1 MKTYYIYLFTISRH
15 PLFPLMALLFEKC
28 EALSQIADTQ
38 MDNFDSD
45 IQTFLHH
52 LEKEKQP
59 LLSDDEELNELVTMV
74 SSIVETHNLQ

>member
-1 MKTYYIYLFTISRH
+1 
-15 PLFPLMALLFEKC
+15 MALLFEKC

-59 LLSDDEELNELVTMV
+59 LLSDDEELNELVTTV
-74 SSIVETHNLQ
+74 SSIFEILIIYSKAN